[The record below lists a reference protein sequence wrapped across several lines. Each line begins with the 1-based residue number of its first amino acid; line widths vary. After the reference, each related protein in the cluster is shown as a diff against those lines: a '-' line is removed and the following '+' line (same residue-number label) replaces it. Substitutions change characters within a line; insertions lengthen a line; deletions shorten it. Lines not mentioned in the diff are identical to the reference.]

1 MELDRI
7 YPLTT
12 RVKQRLHCSQQMAEL
27 KSTLFITWSHDK
39 DDPYEVMDRCE
50 IELSDAFQVN
60 VLTAKGN

>member
-27 KSTLFITWSHDK
+27 KSTLFIITWSHHK
-39 DDPYEVMDRCE
+39 DDPYEVMDR
-50 IELSDAFQVN
+50 LR
-60 VLTAKGN
+60 

>member
-12 RVKQRLHCSQQMAEL
+12 RVKQRLRYS
-27 KSTLFITWSHDK
+27 SITWSHHKNDL
-39 DDPYEVMDRCE
+39 YEVMDIFE

-60 VLTAKGN
+60 VLTAKGK